1 MSLGNVGGLIGTAV
15 GLAVLVGVAGLAFR
29 AIDRTFDGDRPRRKT
44 KRRDDGFFGISNSAP
59 RDRRSVGAGKAP
71 RTRGAD
77 NIFDL
82 GLTQRSSQRPAGRK
96 KKFRNEFGTDF
107 NIFAV

>member
-1 MSLGNVGGLIGTAV
+1 LT
-15 GLAVLVGVAGLAFR
+15 R
-29 AIDRTFDGDRPRRKT
+29 
-44 KRRDDGFFGISNSAP
+44 RRDDGFFGTGIPNSAP
-59 RDRRSVGAGKAP
+59 RGKSKGRRNV
-71 RTRGAD
+71 GAD

-82 GLTQRSSQRPAGRK
+82 GLTQGRPAGRK

>member
-15 GLAVLVGVAGLAFR
+15 GLAVLVGVAGLAFK

-44 KRRDDGFFGISNSAP
+44 KRRDDTFFGIPNSTP
-59 RDRRSVGAGKAP
+59 KRSSRA
-71 RTRGAD
+71 RGAD

-82 GLTQRSSQRPAGRK
+82 GLTQRPAGRK
-96 KKFRNEFGTDF
+96 KKFRNDFGTDF

>member
-29 AIDRTFDGDRPRRKT
+29 AIDRTFDRDRPRRKT
-44 KRRDDGFFGISNSAP
+44 KRRDDGFFGIPQSRGSQS
-59 RDRRSVGAGKAP
+59 RGKGRRSMG
-71 RTRGAD
+71 TN
-77 NIFDL
+77 NIFDV
-82 GLTQRSSQRPAGRK
+82 GLTQSRPAGRK
-96 KKFRNEFGTDF
+96 KKSQNRNEFGTDF

>member
-1 MSLGNVGGLIGTAV
+1 MSLGSAGGLIGTAV
-15 GLAVLVGVAGLAFR
+15 GLAVLVGVAGLAFK

-44 KRRDDGFFGISNSAP
+44 KRRDDTFFGIPNSTP
-59 RDRRSVGAGKAP
+59 RGRRSMG
-71 RTRGAD
+71 TD

-82 GLTQRSSQRPAGRK
+82 GLTQRPAGRK
-96 KKFRNEFGTDF
+96 KKFRNQFGTDF

>member
-1 MSLGNVGGLIGTAV
+1 MSQLGGVTGLIGTAV

-29 AIDRTFDGDRPRRKT
+29 AIDRTFDSDRDRKR
-44 KRRDDGFFGISNSAP
+44 KGRRRDDGLFGG
-59 RDRRSVGAGKAP
+59 VGGQP
-71 RTRGAD
+71 TRATKGTKRKTGVD

-82 GLTQRSSQRPAGRK
+82 GLTQGTPKRTRK
-96 KKFRNEFGTDF
+96 SKFRNEFGGDF

>member
-15 GLAVLVGVAGLAFR
+15 GLAVLVGVAGLAFK
-29 AIDRTFDGDRPRRKT
+29 AIDRTFPDGDRRKKN
-44 KRRDDGFFGISNSAP
+44 KRRDDGLFGGFGSGSTDLIGGKPSKN
-59 RDRRSVGAGKAP
+59 RSQQ
-71 RTRGAD
+71 

-82 GLTQRSSQRPAGRK
+82 GLTQRPSGRTRK
-96 KKFRNEFGTDF
+96 TKFRSDVGSDF

>member
-44 KRRDDGFFGISNSAP
+44 RRRDDGLFGIPSSSP
-59 RDRRSVGAGKAP
+59 RKGKA
-71 RTRGAD
+71 RSMGAD

-82 GLTQRSSQRPAGRK
+82 GLTQRPAGRK

>member
-15 GLAVLVGVAGLAFR
+15 SLAVLVGVAGLAFR
-29 AIDRTFDGDRPRRKT
+29 AIDRTFPDGERRK
-44 KRRDDGFFGISNSAP
+44 KGRRRNDDGLFGIGGST
-59 RDRRSVGAGKAP
+59 RRSN
-71 RTRGAD
+71 RNSQQ

-82 GLTQRSSQRPAGRK
+82 GLTQRPAGRTK
-96 KKFRNEFGTDF
+96 KTKFRSDVGSDF

>member
-15 GLAVLVGVAGLAFR
+15 GLAVLVGVAGLAFK
-29 AIDRTFDGDRPRRKT
+29 AIDRTFDSDRDRKR
-44 KRRDDGFFGISNSAP
+44 KGRRRDDGFFGTGIPSSTP
-59 RDRRSVGAGKAP
+59 RRSKDSRA
-71 RTRGAD
+71 RGAD

-82 GLTQRSSQRPAGRK
+82 GLTQRPAGRK
-96 KKFRNEFGTDF
+96 KKMRNEFGTDF

>member
-29 AIDRTFDGDRPRRKT
+29 AIDRTFDGDRDRRRK
-44 KRRDDGFFGISNSAP
+44 KGRRRNDGLFGGDGFGGGRPTSG
-59 RDRRSVGAGKAP
+59 RRSNP
-71 RTRGAD
+71 N

-82 GLTQRSSQRPAGRK
+82 GLTQRPAGRTK
-96 KKFRNEFGTDF
+96 KTKFRGDVGSDF

>member
-15 GLAVLVGVAGLAFR
+15 GLAVLVGVAGLAFK

-44 KRRDDGFFGISNSAP
+44 KRRDDGFFGIPNSNPNP
-59 RDRRSVGAGKAP
+59 RRGKAGKAP

-82 GLTQRSSQRPAGRK
+82 GLTQGRPAGRK

>member
-29 AIDRTFDGDRPRRKT
+29 AIDRTFDGDRPRRKGR
-44 KRRDDGFFGISNSAP
+44 RRDDGLFGIPSSNTRKSKG
-59 RDRRSVGAGKAP
+59 RSNM
-71 RTRGAD
+71 GAD

-82 GLTQRSSQRPAGRK
+82 GLTQRPARRK
-96 KKFRNEFGTDF
+96 QKFKNQFGTDF